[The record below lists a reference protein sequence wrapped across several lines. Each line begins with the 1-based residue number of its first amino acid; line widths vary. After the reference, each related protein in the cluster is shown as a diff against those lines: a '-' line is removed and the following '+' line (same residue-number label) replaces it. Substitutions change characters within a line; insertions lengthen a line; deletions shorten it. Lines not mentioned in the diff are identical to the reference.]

1 MAETLL
7 EQTFK
12 GLDLGSHFK
21 ESKASL
27 AEFIKKIEEFK
38 ILQKDPYNFIN
49 DHFSKL
55 RNEIDIER
63 EVAKEIIDKHF
74 LELIEEVD
82 EMEEECKEKAEL
94 EKGSQSEISIDVFV
108 NKFKSFKKEL
118 DLLKIDMEHW
128 DNVKV
133 NSDEQ
138 IYGLKRFIKERERE
152 LLLNNSQRLHNNLR
166 IEILEVISKVKIETE
181 KVRIFFKKSNHFCF
195 FNILIDFFF
204 ILASKS

>member
-21 ESKASL
+21 KSKTSL
-27 AEFIKKIEEFK
+27 AEFKKKIEEFK

-49 DHFSKL
+49 NHFSKL

-82 EMEEECKEKAEL
+82 EMEAECKEKAEL
-94 EKGSQSEISIDVFV
+94 EKGSQSEISIDVFE

-128 DNVKV
+128 
-133 NSDEQ
+133 
-138 IYGLKRFIKERERE
+138 
-152 LLLNNSQRLHNNLR
+152 
-166 IEILEVISKVKIETE
+166 
-181 KVRIFFKKSNHFCF
+181 
-195 FNILIDFFF
+195 
-204 ILASKS
+204 

>member
-7 EQTFK
+7 EKTFK
-12 GLDLGSHFK
+12 GFDLGSHFK

-27 AEFIKKIEEFK
+27 AEFRKKIEEFK

-63 EVAKEIIDKHF
+63 EVAKEIIDRHF

-82 EMEEECKEKAEL
+82 EMEAECKEKAEL

-118 DLLKIDMEHW
+118 DLLNIDMEHW

-138 IYGLKRFIKERERE
+138 IYELKGFIKERELK
-152 LLLNNSQRLHNNLR
+152 LLLDNSQRLHNNLR
-166 IEILEVISKVKIETE
+166 IEILEVKIVTE
-181 KVRIFFKKSNHFCF
+181 KVSFF
-195 FNILIDFFF
+195 
-204 ILASKS
+204 